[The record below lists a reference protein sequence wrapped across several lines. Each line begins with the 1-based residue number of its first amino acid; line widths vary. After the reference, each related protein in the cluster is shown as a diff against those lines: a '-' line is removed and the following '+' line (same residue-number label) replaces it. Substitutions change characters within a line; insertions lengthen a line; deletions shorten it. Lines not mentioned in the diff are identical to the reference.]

1 VSGQPREGTRRLF
14 FALWPSNA
22 ERQALTAATQA
33 HIEAAQGRAVPLANL
48 HLTLAFL
55 GEVAAARLAEL
66 ADLGRQVAASWQ
78 GPTPI
83 ALSFERLACWRRP
96 QILCVLER
104 VAGAPAALL
113 ADTLKS
119 AALAAGFAPDL
130 KPFRA
135 HVTVARKVVQ
145 LRSAAAIEKVTW
157 ESAALALVESTGGG
171 AGPLYSVLESQL
183 LGKNKKV
190 HEKH

>member
-1 VSGQPREGTRRLF
+1 MSGQPREGTRRVF
-14 FALWPSNA
+14 FALWPSDA
-22 ERQALTAATQA
+22 ERRALAAATQA
-33 HIEAAQGRAVPLANL
+33 QIEAAAGRAVPLADL
-48 HLTLAFL
+48 HVTLAFL
-55 GEVAAARLAEL
+55 GDVAAARLGELAEL
-66 ADLGRQVAASWQ
+66 GQQVAVSWQ
-78 GPTPI
+78 GPIPI
-83 ALSFERLACWRRP
+83 ELSFERLACWRRP

-104 VAGAPAALL
+104 APGEPAALL
-113 ADTLKS
+113 ADALKR

-145 LRSAAAIEKVTW
+145 LRSAVALEKVTW
-157 ESAALALVESTGGG
+157 ASAALALVESRGGA

-190 HEKH
+190 QEKH

>member
-1 VSGQPREGTRRLF
+1 MSGQPREGTRRVF
-14 FALWPSNA
+14 FALWPSDA
-22 ERQALTAATQA
+22 ERRALAAATQA
-33 HIEAAQGRAVPLANL
+33 QIEAAAGRAVPLADL
-48 HLTLAFL
+48 HVTLAFL
-55 GEVAAARLAEL
+55 GDVAAARLGEL
-66 ADLGRQVAASWQ
+66 AGLGQQVAVSWQ
-78 GPTPI
+78 GPIPI
-83 ALSFERLACWRRP
+83 ELSFERLACWRRP

-104 VAGAPAALL
+104 APGEPAALL
-113 ADTLKS
+113 AGALKR

-145 LRSAAAIEKVTW
+145 LRSAVALEKVTLA
-157 ESAALALVESTGGG
+157 SAALALVESRGGA

-190 HEKH
+190 HEKQ

>member
-1 VSGQPREGTRRLF
+1 MSGQPREGTRRVF
-14 FALWPSNA
+14 FALWPSDA
-22 ERQALTAATQA
+22 ERRALAAATQA
-33 HIEAAQGRAVPLANL
+33 QIEAAAGRAVPLADL
-48 HLTLAFL
+48 HVTLAFL
-55 GEVAAARLAEL
+55 GDVAAARLGEL
-66 ADLGRQVAASWQ
+66 AGLGQQVAVSWQ
-78 GPTPI
+78 GPIPI
-83 ALSFERLACWRRP
+83 ELSFERLACWRRP

-104 VAGAPAALL
+104 APGEPAALL
-113 ADTLKS
+113 AGALKR

-157 ESAALALVESTGGG
+157 ESAALALVESRGGA